1 MTPERN
7 TNPMNTDTA
16 VPSPTSRTVVTVTS
30 TATLTLGHLEDLV
43 TEAKARGCTRQ
54 AAVKIRAKNGMFDR
68 HEVTVTQDL
77 PALERGLG
85 PAENSAETID
95 PRGLLQYVITDE
107 NWEEIIRVPVPL
119 VARVGP
125 DQEIILRWE
134 GTPGVEDGRVPW
146 RYRHAKFL
154 KLLGSTSVHVLE
166 SWRVETLGE
175 LDEERGINT
184 VRQEIIWTFV
194 PEVRA

>member
-1 MTPERN
+1 
-7 TNPMNTDTA
+7 MNTDNA
-16 VPSPTSRTVVTVTS
+16 VPSPRSRTVVSVKDN
-30 TATLTLGHLEDLV
+30 ATLTLGHLEDLV

-54 AAVKIRAKNGMFDR
+54 ATVKIRVNNGMFDR

-77 PALERGLG
+77 PALQRGL
-85 PAENSAETID
+85 PQAENID

-107 NWEEIIRVPVPL
+107 NWEEIVRVPVPL
-119 VARVGP
+119 MDRTGP
-125 DQEIILRWE
+125 DQDIVLRWE

-146 RYRHAKFL
+146 RYRHARFL
-154 KLLGSTSVHVLE
+154 KLLGSKSIHVLE